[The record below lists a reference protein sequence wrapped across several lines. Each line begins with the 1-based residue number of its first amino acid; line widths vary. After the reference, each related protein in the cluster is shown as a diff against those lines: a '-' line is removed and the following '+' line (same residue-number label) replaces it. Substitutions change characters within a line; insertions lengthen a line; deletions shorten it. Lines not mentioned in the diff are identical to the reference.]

1 MTEKEKIHY
10 CKKCPYMVDGAEL
23 NEDNFCGLG
32 YKQNPVGFKATLN
45 LAENSGPFYICPNN
59 PWRKRVFVNSD
70 LLFILKIHLNKSR
83 GNCGLEIN
91 RKI

>member
-59 PWRKRVFVNSD
+59 PWRKKVFRK
-70 LLFILKIHLNKSR
+70 L
-83 GNCGLEIN
+83 GLIVYTENPFEQIA
-91 RKI
+91 R